1 MKVDRLCVAVDA
13 RPLAEPPNGIRR
25 WLEGIL
31 GAISAA
37 EQDIEWKLIV
47 PRSGVDTPR
56 GIDAEMVVVPGS
68 MKTITRP
75 IWEGFRLPGVLDRMG
90 ADVLLSP
97 YGMVPPRCKVPTVA
111 ILHDLAF
118 LKWPR
123 LLPWRYRFYWRRLAK
138 RLRHSARVVVPSRAT
153 ERVVIERLG
162 LAPSA
167 LRRVPYAADSVFS
180 PATVEARSGVRR
192 RLGLEGSFVLAVGT
206 LEPRKNLGM
215 LVGAM
220 EILNRQRTGNP
231 VFLVLA
237 GRRAWAREI
246 GGRSWLRVIEGLED
260 ADLVA
265 LYSEASVFAM
275 PSLDEGFGL
284 PALEAMS
291 CGAPV
296 VVADA
301 GALPEV
307 VGEAGIKV
315 GPDDLE
321 GWAAALGRVLNDS
334 RLADRLRTQSLV
346 RARDFSWTAS
356 AVEIAEILED
366 VG

>member
-1 MKVDRLCVAVDA
+1 MNADRLRVAVDA

-31 GAISAA
+31 GAMP
-37 EQDIEWKLIV
+37 EVTVDIDWKLIV
-47 PRSGVDTPR
+47 PRSDVKTPR
-56 GIDAEMVVVPGS
+56 GIDEELVVVPGS

-75 IWEGFRLPGVLDRMG
+75 IWESFRLPGELDRMG

-97 YGMVPPRCKVPTVA
+97 YGMVPPRCRVPTVA

-118 LKWPR
+118 LKWPHV
-123 LLPWRYRFYWRRLAK
+123 LPWRYRFYWRRLA
-138 RLRHSARVVVPSRAT
+138 RRVRYAERVVVPSRAT
-153 ERVVIERLG
+153 QRVVVDRLG
-162 LAPSA
+162 LDLSV
-167 LRRVPYAADSVFS
+167 LRRVPYAADSVFA
-180 PATVEARSGVRR
+180 PATVETCSGVRR
-192 RLGLEGSFVLAVGT
+192 RLGLEGPFILAVGT
-206 LEPRKNLGM
+206 LEPRKNLGL
-215 LVGAM
+215 LVEAM
-220 EILNRQRTGNP
+220 EILNRQRTENP

-237 GRRAWAREI
+237 GRRGWAAEI
-246 GGRSWLRVIEGLED
+246 GGRPWLRVIEGLED

-265 LYSEASVFAM
+265 LYSEAAIFAM

-307 VGEAGIKV
+307 VGTAGLKV
-315 GPDDLE
+315 APDDLE
-321 GWAAALGRVLNDS
+321 GWTAALGRVLDDS
-334 RLADRLRTQSLV
+334 GLADRLRTRSLV
-346 RARDFSWTAS
+346 RARDFSWKAS